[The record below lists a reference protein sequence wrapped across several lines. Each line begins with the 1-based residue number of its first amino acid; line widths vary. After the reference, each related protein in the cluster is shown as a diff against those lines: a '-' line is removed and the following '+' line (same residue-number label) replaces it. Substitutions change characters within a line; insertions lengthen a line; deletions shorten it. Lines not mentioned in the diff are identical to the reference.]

1 MPSSACIAIARKEL
15 AGALRNR
22 WIWIVSALL
31 ATSVL
36 VIAFFGTATVGVHGI
51 HGSGA
56 LIASLM
62 NLAVYLV
69 PLLALVMG
77 CGAIIDEK
85 QRGMLDLILV
95 YPVSTGEYFSGTFV
109 GFALALMVAIVC
121 GFGVS
126 GLVLGLWSEV
136 DRGGYVLLTIM
147 ALALGLIFL
156 ALSFLLSL
164 VSRDRTRAV
173 VASLFVWM
181 CSVFVF
187 DLVLVGLLVTFG
199 GELPSGVF
207 RTILLL
213 NPTDVFRVLCFKW
226 IGSAGSP
233 LGLSALT
240 PFVPSTALLVGVL
253 VAWVVAPLCLS
264 YALFQRRVANDTLI

>member
-1 MPSSACIAIARKEL
+1 MPSSACFAIARKEL
-15 AGALRNR
+15 AGGLRNR
-22 WIWIVSALL
+22 WIWIVSMLL

-36 VIAFFGTATVGVHGI
+36 VIAFFGTATVGVHGV

-95 YPVSTGEYFSGTFV
+95 YPVSTGEYFSGTFL
-109 GFALALMVAIVC
+109 GFALALTIAIVS
-121 GFGVS
+121 GFGIS
-126 GLVLGLWSEV
+126 GLVLGLWSGMEL
-136 DRGGYVLLTIM
+136 GAYVALTF
-147 ALALGLIFL
+147 LALILGIVFL
-156 ALSFLLSL
+156 GLSFLLSL
-164 VSRDRTRAV
+164 LSRERTRAV
-173 VASLFVWM
+173 VASLFVWI

-187 DLVLVGLLVTFG
+187 DLVLVGLLVVFG
-199 GELPSGVF
+199 GELPSSVF

-213 NPTDVFRVLCFKW
+213 NPTDVFRILCFKW
-226 IGSAGSP
+226 IGSSASP

-240 PFVPSTALLVGVL
+240 PFVPSTLLLAGVL
-253 VAWVVAPLCLS
+253 VAWAVLPLCIS
-264 YALFQRRVANDTLI
+264 YAVFQRRVANDTLI